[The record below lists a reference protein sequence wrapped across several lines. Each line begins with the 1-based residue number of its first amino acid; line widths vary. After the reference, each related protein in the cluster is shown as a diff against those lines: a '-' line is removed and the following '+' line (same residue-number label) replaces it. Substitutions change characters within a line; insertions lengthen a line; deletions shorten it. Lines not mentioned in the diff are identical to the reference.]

1 MIKREF
7 VFLVL
12 FFLVFPVG
20 CSKKVAEGDGWK
32 ITVSEFKEKYN
43 SLPSEQSFLQTSE
56 EGKRRYLDNLILG
69 EILYH
74 EAEKEGILKD
84 KDVISKAEE
93 ARMTVIIN
101 EYLKRKLEGG
111 LSPTDEEIEKYYNEH
126 KEAFDNAESI
136 RVMHILVKTE
146 EGAQEILKM
155 LEEGEKFD
163 VLANEYSICPT
174 APGGGDLGYFKRN
187 EMAPEFDD
195 AAFKLK
201 KPREISPIVKTQFG
215 YHIIKLV
222 DKDHLLENFIF
233 EKRDELIYRYFE
245 EVKENTDYKIF
256 EKNLSFE

>member
-1 MIKREF
+1 MIKREL
-7 VFLVL
+7 VFLVIL
-12 FFLVFPVG
+12 FLILPVG

-43 SLPSEQSFLQTSE
+43 SLPPEQSYLQKSD
-56 EGKRRYLDNLILG
+56 EGKKRYLDNLILG

-84 KDVISKAEE
+84 KEVINRAEE
-93 ARMTVIIN
+93 ARRTIIIN

-111 LSPTDEEIEKYYNEH
+111 LSPTDEEIDKYYNEN
-126 KEAFDNAESI
+126 KEAFDKAESI

-163 VLANEYSICPT
+163 VLAREYSICPT
-174 APGGGDLGYFKRN
+174 APSGGDLGYFKRH
-187 EMAPEFDD
+187 EMAPEFDE

-222 DKDHLLENFIF
+222 DKDHLLENYIF

-245 EVKENTDYKIF
+245 EVKENTDYKIY
-256 EKNLSFE
+256 EKNLTFE